1 MYRQVILFLQ
11 EQKIQ
16 EFDFLKDTPTRV
28 YKKNEWYAFI
38 YYEPMGEN
46 LTEQV
51 SPKMLI
57 QVVTNSKNLENRGW
71 KLVRNFPISK
81 LQGDLLEFLQL
92 YEVYKFRGYKNGYG
106 LEFNGPLLEFVAY
119 GLNDRTEVSTF
130 LKMMI
135 GAGYDLEIIIQIFS
149 NIVKKKSLA
158 RDFVELINRYEVS
171 V

>member
-11 EQKIQ
+11 EQKIKD
-16 EFDFLKDTPTRV
+16 FDFLKETPTRV

-46 LTEQV
+46 LTE
-51 SPKMLI
+51 
-57 QVVTNSKNLENRGW
+57 VVTNSKELEKKGW

-81 LQGDLLEFLQL
+81 LQGDLLAFLQL
-92 YEVYKFRGYKNGYG
+92 YEVYKFRSYKNGYG
-106 LEFNGPLLEFVAY
+106 LEFNRPLLEYVAY

-130 LKMMI
+130 LKMMV

>member
-16 EFDFLKDTPTRV
+16 DFDFLKDTPTRV

-57 QVVTNSKNLENRGW
+57 QVGTNSKDLENRGW
-71 KLVRNFPISK
+71 KLVRNLPISK

-92 YEVYKFRGYKNGYG
+92 YEVYKFRSYKNGYG
-106 LEFNGPLLEFVAY
+106 LEFNGQLLEFVAY
-119 GLNDRTEVSTF
+119 GLNNRTEVSNF
-130 LKMMI
+130 LKMMV

-158 RDFVELINRYEVS
+158 RDFVKLINRYEVTT
-171 V
+171 

>member
-11 EQKIQ
+11 EEKIQ
-16 EFDFLKDTPTRV
+16 DFDFLKETPTRV
-28 YKKNEWYAFI
+28 YKKNKWYAFI

-57 QVVTNSKNLENRGW
+57 QVVTNSKELENRGW

-92 YEVYKFRGYKNGYG
+92 YEVYKFKSYKNGYG
-106 LEFNGPLLEFVAY
+106 LGFNGPLLEFVAY

-158 RDFVELINRYEVS
+158 RDFVQLISRYEVTT
-171 V
+171 

>member
-11 EQKIQ
+11 EEKIQ
-16 EFDFLKDTPTRV
+16 DFDFLKETPTRV

-57 QVVTNSKNLENRGW
+57 QVVTNSKELENRGW
-71 KLVRNFPISK
+71 KLVRDFPISK

-92 YEVYKFRGYKNGYG
+92 YEIYKFKGYKNGYG
-106 LEFNGPLLEFVAY
+106 LGFNGPLLEFVAY

-158 RDFVELINRYEVS
+158 RDFVQLISRYEVTT
-171 V
+171 

>member
-16 EFDFLKDTPTRV
+16 DFDFLKDTPTRV

-57 QVVTNSKNLENRGW
+57 QVGTNSKDLEN
-71 KLVRNFPISK
+71 KLVRNLPISK

-92 YEVYKFRGYKNGYG
+92 YEVYKFRSYKNGYG
-106 LEFNGPLLEFVAY
+106 LEFNGLLLEFVAY
-119 GLNDRTEVSTF
+119 GLNDRTEVSNF
-130 LKMMI
+130 LKMMV

-158 RDFVELINRYEVS
+158 RDFVKLISRYEVTT
-171 V
+171 

>member
-1 MYRQVILFLQ
+1 
-11 EQKIQ
+11 
-16 EFDFLKDTPTRV
+16 
-28 YKKNEWYAFI
+28 
-38 YYEPMGEN
+38 MGEN

-106 LEFNGPLLEFVAY
+106 L
-119 GLNDRTEVSTF
+119 
-130 LKMMI
+130 
-135 GAGYDLEIIIQIFS
+135 
-149 NIVKKKSLA
+149 
-158 RDFVELINRYEVS
+158 
-171 V
+171 

>member
-16 EFDFLKDTPTRV
+16 DFDFLKDNPTKV
-28 YKKNEWYAFI
+28 YKKNEWYALI
-38 YYEPMGEN
+38 YYEPLGEN

-57 QVVTNSKNLENRGW
+57 KLVTDHKGLEDRGW
-71 KLVRNFPISK
+71 KLVRNYPISK

-92 YEVYKFRGYKNGYG
+92 YETYKFRSFQNGYG

-130 LKMMI
+130 LRMMM

-158 RDFVELINRYEVS
+158 RDFVELINRYEV
-171 V
+171 VV